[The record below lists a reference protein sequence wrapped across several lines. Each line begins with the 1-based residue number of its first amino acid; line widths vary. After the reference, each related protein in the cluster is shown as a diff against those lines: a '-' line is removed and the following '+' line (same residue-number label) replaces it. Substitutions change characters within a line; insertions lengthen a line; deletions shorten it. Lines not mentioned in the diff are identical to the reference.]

1 MLGDCMV
8 VAVKSLKDGNV
19 LGEEIQSQSEVK
31 VISLA
36 VHCNLLRLYGFC
48 ITQIEKLLV
57 YPYMSNAS
65 VESRIKAK
73 PFLVWALERYWYV
86 LQEGLCISMS
96 TVIIINHNVKATN
109 MWFMTIDY
117 GKPMVGDFTLAK
129 LLDHQDSHITKARW
143 VTLLLNI
150 YQLINPLRKPMFSC
164 LGFFFLS
171 LNGRKSSLVWWSV

>member
-1 MLGDCMV
+1 MV

-73 PFLVWALERYWYV
+73 PFLVRALERY
-86 LQEGLCISMS
+86 
-96 TVIIINHNVKATN
+96 
-109 MWFMTIDY
+109 
-117 GKPMVGDFTLAK
+117 
-129 LLDHQDSHITKARW
+129 
-143 VTLLLNI
+143 
-150 YQLINPLRKPMFSC
+150 
-164 LGFFFLS
+164 
-171 LNGRKSSLVWWSV
+171 